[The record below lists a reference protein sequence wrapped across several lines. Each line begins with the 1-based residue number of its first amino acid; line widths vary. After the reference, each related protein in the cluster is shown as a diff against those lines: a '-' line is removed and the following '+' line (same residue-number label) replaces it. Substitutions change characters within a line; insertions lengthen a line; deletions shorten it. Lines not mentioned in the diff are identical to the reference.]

1 PLHPDMEISEWSEI
15 LGSAYSRL
23 QHSIETSGRGKIDAY
38 AATAPAEFFAVV
50 SEYFFSAPQLLQDAY
65 PRVYEQMSRY
75 YRQQPLLR

>member
-1 PLHPDMEISEWSEI
+1 MVKRSIGFVYYQREDF
-15 LGSAYSRL
+15 
-23 QHSIETSGRGKIDAY
+23 QQSIEISGRGKIDAY

-50 SEYFFSAPQLLQDAY
+50 SEYFFSAPQTLLDTY